1 MGKFI
6 NPWVDR
12 GVKILFGREISK
24 DLLVDFLNDLFDGEH
39 SIVDLTFLNVELPSE
54 TIEGRGAIFDLKCKD
69 ADGAVFIVEV
79 QNASQCYFHE
89 RGLYYLCRAVCEQ
102 GEKFGIC
109 PVYAVFLLNFKSGRT
124 DKLRTDIILA
134 DRETGKLFSDKIRQ
148 VYLEMPFFTKEED
161 ECETPF
167 EMWLY
172 ILKNMDKLERMPFK
186 AQKQLFEKLEQIA
199 GIGNLTK
206 EERLEYDE
214 ALKVYRDCK
223 NIVDYA
229 KDEGKTEGLAE
240 GRAEGLL
247 EGMRLMAANLK
258 RQGIDVKAIST
269 ASGLSEEE
277 INSL

>member
-1 MGKFI
+1 M
-6 NPWVDR
+6 
-12 GVKILFGREISK
+12 
-24 DLLVDFLNDLFDGEH
+24 
-39 SIVDLTFLNVELPSE
+39 
-54 TIEGRGAIFDLKCKD
+54 
-69 ADGAVFIVEV
+69 
-79 QNASQCYFHE
+79 
-89 RGLYYLCRAVCEQ
+89 
-102 GEKFGIC
+102 
-109 PVYAVFLLNFKSGRT
+109 NFKSGRT

>member
-1 MGKFI
+1 
-6 NPWVDR
+6 
-12 GVKILFGREISK
+12 
-24 DLLVDFLNDLFDGEH
+24 
-39 SIVDLTFLNVELPSE
+39 
-54 TIEGRGAIFDLKCKD
+54 
-69 ADGAVFIVEV
+69 
-79 QNASQCYFHE
+79 
-89 RGLYYLCRAVCEQ
+89 
-102 GEKFGIC
+102 
-109 PVYAVFLLNFKSGRT
+109 
-124 DKLRTDIILA
+124 
-134 DRETGKLFSDKIRQ
+134 
-148 VYLEMPFFTKEED
+148 
-161 ECETPF
+161 
-167 EMWLY
+167 
-172 ILKNMDKLERMPFK
+172 MDKLERMPFK

-229 KDEGKTEGLAE
+229 KDEGHAEGKVEGLAEGRVE